1 MSDNVVTGN
10 SVEGQLGSLHRE
22 DVVFRFTGSRPDQL
36 LIDAFYQGS
45 VDGYA
50 DFGVFV
56 DVGEVTGLLHR
67 SEIPGRL
74 ESLDW
79 EPGDTVYV
87 KVTNVRDNGN
97 VDLGWS
103 IRGSEEEFRGAF
115 VHDPTGD
122 YEPEES
128 EPESGSETDEGAD
141 EPRVTPGPRRGP
153 KPGQQAV
160 EEDTDGD
167 RTAAGGGTGT
177 DTGSNADATGE
188 GASEGPAGGAGD
200 GAAMAAA
207 ESEAESGG
215 ETDTESRSEADAEPA
230 DLERVGIGDLGDRVG
245 RTVRLEGV
253 VTGVRQTS
261 GPTIFEL
268 QDETGTVD
276 CAAFVEA
283 GVRAYPEAEAGDH
296 ISLDG
301 EVRERRGELQVE
313 TERLEV
319 LDEEAAA
326 RVESRMAGAI
336 EAEASVSEQEP
347 LAGDAAV
354 EAAIDEVREAA
365 TAIRRAVIEQR
376 PVIVRHDATVDGYLA
391 GAAIERATLPLV
403 REEHSRADAPYHYF
417 DRRPLEGVY
426 TMDDATKDVTRML
439 SARDRHD
446 EKLPLLVF
454 AGTGTTRDSFDGFE
468 LLSIYGAERVVIDGG
483 DADGAVT
490 DAVQTVVNPEL
501 AGADGADASA
511 TALATAVAVHVND
524 EVRADLRHLP
534 AVSVW
539 EEPADAY
546 RELAEEAGFDGERRE
561 RLQEAIALAAHY
573 QSYEDKRELVTDLLF
588 GGPDREGLV
597 EQVSDQ
603 FREKLALEVETAEA
617 NLERRAEGGV
627 AFAVLDTASFTHKY
641 DFPPTELLLEELHR
655 RHRDGAF
662 VTLGADEDEI
672 LIRSSVELDVREVA
686 DRVAE
691 AVPDAGVAARGG
703 ADRIEFVAGERERV
717 LDATVEAVAAVA

>member
-1 MSDNVVTGN
+1 MTENVVTGDD
-10 SVEGQLGSLHRE
+10 VESQIGSLHRE

-36 LIDAFYQGS
+36 LINAFYEGS

-56 DVGEVTGLLHR
+56 DVGAVTGLLHR

-87 KVTNVRDNGN
+87 QVTNVRDNGN

-103 IRGSEEEFRGAF
+103 IRGSEEEFRGSF

-122 YEPEES
+122 YEPEQES
-128 EPESGSETDEGAD
+128 EESAAEESAA
-141 EPRVTPGPRRGP
+141 EPSVTPGPRRGP
-153 KPGQQAV
+153 KPGESAI
-160 EEDTDGD
+160 EEEPERPADSDAGAE
-167 RTAAGGGTGT
+167 TAEPEPERDASAETAETGGGQV
-177 DTGSNADATGE
+177 AV
-188 GASEGPAGGAGD
+188 
-200 GAAMAAA
+200 
-207 ESEAESGG
+207 
-215 ETDTESRSEADAEPA
+215 A
-230 DLERVGIGDLGDRVG
+230 DLERASIDQLSDVIGQ
-245 RTVRLEGV
+245 TVRLEAV

-283 GVRAYPEAEAGDH
+283 GVRAYPEVEAGDH
-296 ISLDG
+296 VQLDG

-326 RVESRMAGAI
+326 RVESRMEGAI
-336 EAEASVSEQEP
+336 EAEASAAEVEP
-347 LAGDAAV
+347 LAEDSAV
-354 EAAIDEVREAA
+354 EATLPDARDAA
-365 TAIRRAVIEQR
+365 TAIRRAVIEHR

-403 REEHSRADAPYHYF
+403 REEHSQADAPYHYF

-446 EKLPLLVF
+446 EKLPLVVF
-454 AGTGTTRDSFDGFE
+454 AATGTTRDSFDGFE
-468 LLSIYGAERVVIDGG
+468 LLSIYGAERVVVDGG
-483 DADGAVT
+483 GADGAVA
-490 DAVQTVVNPEL
+490 DAVGTVVNPSL
-501 AGADGADASA
+501 AGAETDTTA

-524 EVRADLRHLP
+524 DVRADLGHLP

-539 EEPADAY
+539 EDAPEPYAA
-546 RELAEEAGFDGERRE
+546 LAEETGYPADRRA

-588 GGPDREGLV
+588 GGDATAGLV

-603 FREKLALEVETAEA
+603 FTEKLDLEIETAEA
-617 NLERRAEGGV
+617 NLERRSEGGV
-627 AFAVLDTASFTHKY
+627 AFRVLDTAAFTHKY

-655 RHRDGAF
+655 RNRDGAF

-672 LIRSSVELDVREVA
+672 LLRSTMDVDVREVA

-703 ADRIEFVAGERERV
+703 ENRIEFVAGERDRV
-717 LDATVEAVAAVA
+717 LDAVVEAAAAVA

>member
-1 MSDNVVTGN
+1 MSDNVVTGD
-10 SVEGQLGSLHRE
+10 SVEGQIGSLHRE

-36 LIDAFYQGS
+36 LIDAFYQGT

-122 YEPEES
+122 YEPEDA
-128 EPESGSETDEGAD
+128 EPEAEADEGPA

-153 KPGQQAV
+153 KPGQSGV
-160 EEDTDGD
+160 EEG
-167 RTAAGGGTGT
+167 
-177 DTGSNADATGE
+177 
-188 GASEGPAGGAGD
+188 GD
-200 GAAMAAA
+200 GARTEPDAEAESEVRVETDADADAGTTGGTASAGGSDGPAVAATET
-207 ESEAESGG
+207 ESEAE
-215 ETDTESRSEADAEPA
+215 TESESETT
-230 DLERVGIGDLGDRVG
+230 DLERVGIGDLEDRVG

-296 ISLDG
+296 VSLDG

-336 EAEASVSEQEP
+336 EAEASVPELEP
-347 LAGDAAV
+347 LAEDAAV
-354 EAAIDEVREAA
+354 GAAIDEVREAA

-391 GAAIERATLPLV
+391 GAALERATLPLV

-490 DAVQTVVNPEL
+490 DAVDTVVNPGL

-524 EVRADLRHLP
+524 GVRADLRHLP

-546 RELAEEAGFDGERRE
+546 RELAEAAGYADERRE

-588 GGPDREGLV
+588 GGTDREGLV

-641 DFPPTELLLEELHR
+641 DFPPTELLLDELHR

-672 LIRSSVELDVREVA
+672 LIRSSVDLDVREVA

>member
-1 MSDNVVTGN
+1 MTENVVTGDD
-10 SVEGQLGSLHRE
+10 VESQIGSLHRE

-36 LIDAFYQGS
+36 LIDGFYEGS

-56 DVGEVTGLLHR
+56 DIGPVTGLLHR

-87 KVTNVRDNGN
+87 QVTNVRDNGN

-103 IRGSEEEFRGAF
+103 IRGSEAEFRGAF

-122 YEPEES
+122 YEPEEAAD
-128 EPESGSETDEGAD
+128 PEAEESPS

-153 KPGQQAV
+153 KPGESHAEDGEPTSADVGADADADTGTPAPSGEESDRSGADETTADADTAETGTEV
-160 EEDTDGD
+160 ETD
-167 RTAAGGGTGT
+167 AGGGQV
-177 DTGSNADATGE
+177 AV
-188 GASEGPAGGAGD
+188 
-200 GAAMAAA
+200 
-207 ESEAESGG
+207 
-215 ETDTESRSEADAEPA
+215 A
-230 DLERVGIGDLGDRVG
+230 DLERASIDELSDVVGD
-245 RTVRLEGV
+245 TVRLEAV

-296 ISLDG
+296 VRLDG

-326 RVESRMAGAI
+326 RVESRMQGAI
-336 EAEASVSEQEP
+336 EAEASATEVEP
-347 LAGDAAV
+347 LAADDAV
-354 EAAIDEVREAA
+354 EAALEDVREAA
-365 TAIRRAVIEQR
+365 TAIRRAVIEDR
-376 PVIVRHDATVDGYLA
+376 PVVVRHDATVDGYLA

-403 REEHSRADAPYHYF
+403 REEHNEADAPYHYF

-446 EKLPLLVF
+446 EKLPLVVF
-454 AGTGTTRDSFDGFE
+454 AATGTTRDSLDGFE
-468 LLSIYGAERVVIDGG
+468 LLSIYGAERVVVDGG
-483 DADGAVT
+483 SADGAVT
-490 DAVQTVVNPEL
+490 DAVGTVVNPSL
-501 AGADGADASA
+501 AGAEADTTA

-524 EVRADLRHLP
+524 AVRTDLRHLP

-539 EEPADAY
+539 EDAPEAY
-546 RELAEEAGFDGERRE
+546 AALAEEAGYSPERRA

-573 QSYEDKRELVTDLLF
+573 QSYEDKRELVTDLVF
-588 GGPDREGLV
+588 GGEATEGLV
-597 EQVSDQ
+597 EQVAEQ
-603 FREKLALEVETAEA
+603 FSEKLALEIETAEA
-617 NLERRAEGGV
+617 NLQRRAEGGV
-627 AFAVLDTASFTHKY
+627 AFAVLDTAAFTHKY
-641 DFPPTELLLEELHR
+641 DFPPTALLIDELHR

-672 LIRSSVELDVREVA
+672 VVRSTVDVDVREVA
-686 DRVAE
+686 ERVAE

-703 ADRIEFVAGERERV
+703 ENRIEFVAGERDRV
-717 LDATVEAVAAVA
+717 LDAVVEAVAAVA